1 MAPSKDE
8 AKKLAVWPEA
18 VVGGKYVR
26 LLEGFLQQLRNEDA
40 HGNRRLFLDDVFV
53 TYLLAFF
60 NPSIRS
66 LRTIEDFSQTV
77 QAQKN
82 LSVRKICR
90 STLSDFNQ
98 LANPERLTPIL
109 TALRAK
115 LSQKQSH
122 ENQRAQGDLHGLLQQ
137 AVAVDGTF
145 LHATAQVTWALAAH
159 NQRSVKRS
167 RARLDVQLSVE
178 NWLPE
183 VMVVAPQGVS
193 ESNHAALHVES
204 GKLYL
209 YDRGFSGFALLDA
222 HYREEGEQFVPRAH
236 FVVRYR
242 KAGGNSPELADTRDQ
257 PLSDADRR
265 AGIVSD
271 RIGHFRSSKPSRHP
285 LRDVP
290 LREVLVEFESE
301 GETKTLRLITNLL
314 DVAAETIAQLYR
326 YRWQIELF
334 FRWLK
339 CYARFGHLISHT
351 REGVLT
357 HFYVT
362 VIAVVLMYLHT
373 GHRPSKYLFALM
385 SVVAGGGSTLDDVLP
400 ILRER
405 ERQNELARASAARRL
420 AKRRTTN

>member
-1 MAPSKDE
+1 MPGE
-8 AKKLAVWPEA
+8 EQNKLAVWPET

-26 LLEGFLQQLRNEDA
+26 LLNRYLSQLRDEAA

-53 TYLLAFF
+53 AYLLAFF
-60 NPSIRS
+60 NPTIRS

-77 QAQKN
+77 QAQKHVS
-82 LSVRKICR
+82 LRKICR
-90 STLSDFNQ
+90 STLSDFNR
-98 LANPERLTPIL
+98 LANPERLAPML
-109 TALRAK
+109 DALRAQ
-115 LSQKQSH
+115 LSRRQVA
-122 ENQRAQGDLHGLLQQ
+122 QRARSDDDLSGLLRQTI
-137 AVAVDGTF
+137 AVDGTF
-145 LHATAQVTWALAAH
+145 LPATAEVTWALAAN
-159 NQRSVKRS
+159 NQRNAKRS
-167 RARLDVQLSVE
+167 RARLDVQMSVE

-183 VMVVAPQGVS
+183 VMVVAPAGLS

-222 HYREEGEQFVPRAH
+222 HYREEGEQLVPDAH
-236 FVVRYR
+236 FVARYR
-242 KAGGNSPELADTRDQ
+242 KAGSNSPELVDSRDQ
-257 PLSDADRR
+257 PLSAADRQ

-271 RIGHFRSSKPSRHP
+271 RVGRFVSSKPSRHP
-285 LRDVP
+285 LGDVP

-301 GETKTLRLITNLL
+301 GQTKTLRLITNLL
-314 DVAAETIAQLYR
+314 EVSAATIAQLYR

-339 CYARFGHLISHT
+339 CYAHFDHLISHT

-362 VIAVVLMYLHT
+362 VIAVLLMYLHT
-373 GHRPSKYLFALM
+373 GHRPSKYLFVLM
-385 SVVAGGGSTLDDVLP
+385 SQVASGATTLDNVLP

-405 ERQNELARASAARRL
+405 ERQNDLARESAARRR
-420 AKRRTTN
+420 AKKLQTGR